1 MNGYVQDVI
10 MLLGDS
16 LTQGASDA
24 GGFAQKLSYAY
35 NRKLD
40 VVNRGL
46 SGYNTKWAIPVF
58 TQCLARRTGTHADG
72 LFPKVQLLTL
82 WFGANDACL
91 EHSPQH
97 VPLADFA
104 ENLDT
109 LVRAVRAPG
118 SAHYAPWTRVV
129 LLTPPPVNTRQ
140 RGADLAARD
149 PPRACDRD
157 FEVTRQYAQ
166 AVREVGARHRL
177 PVVDVWTMLW
187 EGCGKE
193 EAKLDKYLSD
203 GLHTN
208 AEAHALIYDGL
219 MKVIAERW
227 PEFSPERLPMVFPP
241 WDQVITNPSLE
252 KRVLFKEASLRD

>member
-16 LTQGASDA
+16 LTQGASMPN
-24 GGFAQKLSYAY
+24 GLAQRLSYVY

-58 TQCLARRTGTHADG
+58 QQCLVKRTGTHADQ
-72 LFPKVQLLTL
+72 LFPKVQLLTI
-82 WFGANDACL
+82 WFGANDSCL

-109 LVRAVRAPG
+109 LVQTVRAPA
-118 SAHYAPWTRVV
+118 SDHYAPWTRVV
-129 LLTPPPVNTRQ
+129 LLTPPPVNTHQ
-140 RGADLAARD
+140 RGADLAARE
-149 PPRACDRD
+149 PPRALDRAFD
-157 FEVTRQYAQ
+157 VTREYAE
-166 AVREVGARHRL
+166 AVRRVAQKHRL
-177 PVVDVWTMLW
+177 PVVDVWTILW
-187 EGCGKE
+187 EACGQD

-203 GLHTN
+203 GLHVN
-208 AEAHALIYDGL
+208 EEAYGLIYDGL

-227 PEFSPERLPMVFPP
+227 PEFLPEKLPMVFPP
-241 WDQVITNPSLE
+241 WDQIINNPSLE